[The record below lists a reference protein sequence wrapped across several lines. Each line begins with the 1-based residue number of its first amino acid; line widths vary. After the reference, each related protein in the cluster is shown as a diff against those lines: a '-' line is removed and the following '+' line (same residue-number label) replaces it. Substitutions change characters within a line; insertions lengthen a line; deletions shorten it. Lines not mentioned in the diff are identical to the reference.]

1 MTRFVHALSWCAL
14 FGLIASGSSVVARP
28 GDASEQRTA
37 AAPNRQATTPAEQ
50 VLAADYQIGPE
61 DKLEVLVWNND
72 KLSRTV
78 AVRPDGR
85 ISLPLLNDVMA
96 AGLTPLQLRETL
108 TKGFSRYTQEPEVS
122 VIVSEIHSLK
132 IAVVGM
138 VKTPGR
144 FELKSRATVLDAL
157 AMAGGLVDFA
167 KSDRIVVFRPN
178 GRGGSSP
185 IGFDYRRLLTDLDA
199 QQNFVLQPGDII
211 VVP

>member
-1 MTRFVHALSWCAL
+1 MTRHLHALSWCAL
-14 FGLIASGSSVVARP
+14 FGLIVSGSPAVARNDTAP
-28 GDASEQRTA
+28 VQRSSATNQQAASAGDA
-37 AAPNRQATTPAEQ
+37 
-50 VLAADYQIGPE
+50 LAAEYQIGPE
-61 DKLEVLVWNND
+61 DKIEVLVWNNEN
-72 KLSRTV
+72 LSRTV
-78 AVRPDGR
+78 SVRPDGR
-85 ISLPLLNDVMA
+85 ISLPLLNDVVA
-96 AGLTPLQLRETL
+96 AGLTPLQLRDTL

-157 AMAGGLVDFA
+157 AMAGGLMDFA
-167 KSDRIVVFRPN
+167 KSDRIVIFRPN
-178 GRGGSSP
+178 GRGGTSP
-185 IGFDYRRLLTDLDA
+185 IGFDYRRLLTDLDV